1 MAGPKKS
8 QGRVPCP
15 QCGKVQ
21 SIKGRDEFGAPIV
34 YPHRDPSTKLW
45 CSRRDPILRL
55 MLSLVDAVHDTHP
68 EMSDE
73 DAVALLTKIFAKKRG
88 A

>member
-1 MAGPKKS
+1 
-8 QGRVPCP
+8 
-15 QCGKVQ
+15 
-21 SIKGRDEFGAPIV
+21 
-34 YPHRDPSTKLW
+34 
-45 CSRRDPILRL
+45 